1 MKRNRQ
7 GRSEHAAEGV
17 RMSADPDNLTRRQML
32 GATTAAGVTATLA
45 VVSPSGATDSP
56 VMRDAA
62 SASDPQLAQEI
73 YHSSVFELSGES
85 MNTQRLQ
92 AMRGLL
98 ETNLKEV
105 ELLRTFDPDEE
116 EPVTRFRP
124 W

>member
-1 MKRNRQ
+1 MNGDQQDRCK
-7 GRSEHAAEGV
+7 AAGEGV
-17 RMSADPDNLTRRQML
+17 AVSSEAEKLTRRQML
-32 GATTAAGVTATLA
+32 GATTAVGVTATFVA
-45 VVSPSGATDSP
+45 ASASGATDPP
-56 VMRDAA
+56 VIADAA
-62 SASDPQLAQEI
+62 GASDPQLAREI

-85 MNTQRLQ
+85 MSAQRLQ